1 MIDTIKFQFRVE
13 METYMRLKHHAMVY
27 VRRDYVMRRDEIR
40 YMQAKINIPS
50 HDYHVTVSICD
61 EVERKVTFECSLPK
75 LCFGENVSLL
85 YPSQLERALKYLWSF
100 IAEID
105 VDFPSYEK
113 WTIER
118 LDLCY
123 AWKFPNKEHAK
134 AILNHLKLLS
144 YPRKN
149 KSVYN
154 TSVMFAGRQYT
165 PKFYLKEHEF
175 MRHDFN
181 RLIKTHNFEFADKT
195 ADLSV
200 GVLRF
205 EVTARKYQLIHW
217 FKKLDIYYTDI
228 LNQSKLES
236 ILNDC
241 LNKILQNRTPVSMN
255 DETIMQKL
263 ELKWGHTKGARL
275 FAFYNTY
282 YSDSP
287 HRKAILEGGYNPSTI
302 WRKKRD
308 IADAGVGIRN
318 DGLGFEFN
326 LSIPSDLVVNPD
338 PVPKV

>member
-1 MIDTIKFQFRVE
+1 MIDTIKFLVCVE
-13 METYMRLKHHAMVY
+13 VETYLKLRAHSMVY
-27 VRRDYVMRRDEIR
+27 MKKDYAMGRDEMR
-40 YMQAKINIPS
+40 YMHTKVEVPS
-50 HDYHVTVSICD
+50 HDYHITLNTYHDLDLKVS
-61 EVERKVTFECSLPK
+61 FECSLPK

-85 YPSQLERALKYLWSF
+85 YPCQLEPALKYLRRY
-100 IAEID
+100 IADID
-105 VDFPSYEK
+105 PDFPSYEH

-123 AWKFPNKEHAK
+123 AWRFPNTEHAK

-154 TSVMFAGRQYT
+154 TSVMFSGRQYT
-165 PKFYLKEHEF
+165 PKFYLKEPEF
-175 MRHDFN
+175 MRHDFT
-181 RLIKTHNFEFADKT
+181 RLVKNHKYEFADKT

-205 EVTARKYQLIHW
+205 EVTARKSQLMHW
-217 FKKLDIYYTDI
+217 FKKLEIHYTDI
-228 LNQSKLES
+228 LDKSKLES

-241 LNKILQNRTPVSMN
+241 LNKILQNRTPVSMR

-263 ELKWGHTKGARL
+263 ESKWGHTKGARL

-308 IADAGVGIRN
+308 IADAGVGMRN
-318 DGLGFEFN
+318 EDLGFEFN
-326 LSIPSDLVVNPD
+326 LSIPSELVVNPD